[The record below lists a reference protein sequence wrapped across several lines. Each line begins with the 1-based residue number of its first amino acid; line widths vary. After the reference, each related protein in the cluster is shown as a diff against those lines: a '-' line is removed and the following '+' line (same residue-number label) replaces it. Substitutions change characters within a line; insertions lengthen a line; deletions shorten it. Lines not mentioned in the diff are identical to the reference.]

1 MMNSLVGSPSNASR
15 MGSLASIGQPMSVQR
30 SDPASGTVYF
40 ERSDTSTVQ
49 VHAMPPK
56 FSSDSQNLG
65 TGMVKLSESRQV
77 LTPMVAGPQTVNSN
91 VWQEDLQPTYSTRSY
106 ETVRRDISQLFPGA
120 NIVSVGQAGVIQ
132 TPLGSVYNPR
142 DNTFYSRLT
151 NQTTYVEPAS
161 TQYTTTATGYST
173 TAGTNIPYQT
183 IPAATASGLTT
194 THTPPTASTQFQ
206 VLATPGKPNYGT
218 HYTTS
223 SSNTYSAKRY

>member
-56 FSSDSQNLG
+56 FSSDSQNTG
-65 TGMVKLSESRQV
+65 SGMVKLSESRQV

-151 NQTTYVEPAS
+151 NQTAYVEPAS
-161 TQYTTTATGYST
+161 TQYTTTTTTGY
-173 TAGTNIPYQT
+173 TNQT
-183 IPAATASGLTT
+183 IPAATSAGLAATT
-194 THTPPTASTQFQ
+194 LPPPPATSQFQ
-206 VLATPGKPNYGT
+206 VLATPAKPNYGT

-223 SSNTYSAKRY
+223 SSNTYSTKRY